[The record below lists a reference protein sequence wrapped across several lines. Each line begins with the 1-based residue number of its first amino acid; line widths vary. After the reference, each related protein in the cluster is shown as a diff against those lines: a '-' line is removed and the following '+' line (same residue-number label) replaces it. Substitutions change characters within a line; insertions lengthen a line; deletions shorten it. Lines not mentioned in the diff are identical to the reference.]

1 MSRRDVLLPPCEDSS
16 SYMGDCC
23 REEVAGGGMIT
34 LAYAWLLQPGIIY
47 SIMGDDNS
55 VHKK

>member
-1 MSRRDVLLPPCEDSS
+1 
-16 SYMGDCC
+16 MGDCC

-34 LAYAWLLQPGIIY
+34 LAYAWILQPGIIY

>member
-1 MSRRDVLLPPCEDSS
+1 MSRGDVLLPPCEDSS
-16 SYMGDCC
+16 SYMRDCC

-34 LAYAWLLQPGIIY
+34 LTYAWLLQPGIIY
-47 SIMGDDNS
+47 FIMGDDNS